1 MMEDT
6 ENKIIIYNLIM
17 IKLCYNG
24 FITDKG
30 EVFNVYNWKVVSIKK

>member
-6 ENKIIIYNLIM
+6 EN
-17 IKLCYNG
+17 KLCYNG